1 MRFKKG
7 SKVEVL
13 CKKEELLGAWCCAE
27 IISGNGHTYSV
38 MYNRAAST
46 ENDVFEDR
54 VPRKA
59 IRPCPPP
66 VRSVE
71 NWVVGNVA
79 EVLDTGSWKVAT
91 ILKVLDEGCYLIR
104 VFQSGKEFTVNQSK
118 IRVRQVW
125 QDDKWIVLEKVNFL
139 WSSFLNLFPRYAQ
152 VFYFVFFFSW

>member
-7 SKVEVL
+7 SKVEVP
-13 CKKEELLGAWCCAE
+13 CKKEEPLRAWRCAE

-38 MYNRAAST
+38 MYNRTAST
-46 ENDVFEDR
+46 ENEVFEDR

-71 NWVVGNVA
+71 NWVVGDVA
-79 EVLDTGSWKVAT
+79 EVLDAGYGSWNVAT
-91 ILKVLDEGCYLIR
+91 ILKVLDEGCYLVR

-139 WSSFLNLFPRYAQ
+139 CDHPF
-152 VFYFVFFFSW
+152 